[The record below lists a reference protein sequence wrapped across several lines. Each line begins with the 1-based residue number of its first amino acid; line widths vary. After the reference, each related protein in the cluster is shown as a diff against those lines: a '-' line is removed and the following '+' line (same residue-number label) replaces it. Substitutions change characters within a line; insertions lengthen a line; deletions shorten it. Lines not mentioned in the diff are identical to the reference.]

1 MEDSNWKQKEAKK
14 RVDGM
19 IGLPNVKL
27 RKGVARSGGALT
39 GWVDYN
45 YKIIR
50 DDDKRWTLYVEWV
63 DADGEGFRVILPHE
77 LVEAVRRGTD
87 SIIKQALRE
96 RAQAAAATRSNKS
109 KEEKQ

>member
-1 MEDSNWKQKEAKK
+1 MSTNSNWKEMEAKK
-14 RVDGM
+14 KVDGM

-39 GWVDYN
+39 GWIDYN
-45 YKIIR
+45 YKLIR
-50 DDDKRWTLYVEWV
+50 DADRRWTLYVEWV
-63 DADGEGFRVILPHE
+63 DMDGQGFRVILPHE

-96 RAQAAAATRSNKS
+96 RGQAAAVTRFK
-109 KEEKQ
+109 KKQGG